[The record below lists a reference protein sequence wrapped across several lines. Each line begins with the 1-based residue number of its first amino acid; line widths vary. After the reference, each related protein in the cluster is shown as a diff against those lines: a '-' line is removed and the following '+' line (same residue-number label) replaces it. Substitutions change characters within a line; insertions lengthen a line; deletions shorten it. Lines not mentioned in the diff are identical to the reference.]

1 MCIVSNLLV
10 KHYQA
15 KVLGML
21 WSDSRRCAGQR
32 FLKQYSVTETVK
44 LQTAQR
50 QAGLKRLQ
58 IAGIVKKAVTDNDEL
73 QQKLFESVKKQF
85 PNNPNALEIF
95 KSHLEEITSQ
105 DPDGYDL
112 DTFGQQFLNYLDMGD
127 YAGENDDDGNEDVVE
142 GA

>member
-1 MCIVSNLLV
+1 
-10 KHYQA
+10 
-15 KVLGML
+15 ML
-21 WSDSRRCAGQR
+21 WSDSHRCVGWR

-44 LQTAQR
+44 LQTAQH

-58 IAGIVKKAVTDNDEL
+58 IAGIVKEAVTDNDEL

>member
-21 WSDSRRCAGQR
+21 WSDSRRRAGRR

-44 LQTAQR
+44 LQTAQC

-105 DPDGYDL
+105 D
-112 DTFGQQFLNYLDMGD
+112 QMDMIWILL
-127 YAGENDDDGNEDVVE
+127 VSSF
-142 GA
+142 